1 MWERKHNVQKITKNG
16 TEDRTENM
24 MIENKQENVKINFNA
39 KENRTQKIEYVAKRQ
54 NIKQKGK
61 WNVTGVKQ

>member
-1 MWERKHNVQKITKNG
+1 MCRKITKNG